1 MDEEK
6 TTFSID
12 LFFSIEIK
20 SEQEFY
26 FISGERSVKEWIY
39 VFLLFNVVETR

>member
-26 FISGERSVKEWIY
+26 FIRGEKSVKEWIY
-39 VFLLFNVVETR
+39 VFLLFDVVQTR